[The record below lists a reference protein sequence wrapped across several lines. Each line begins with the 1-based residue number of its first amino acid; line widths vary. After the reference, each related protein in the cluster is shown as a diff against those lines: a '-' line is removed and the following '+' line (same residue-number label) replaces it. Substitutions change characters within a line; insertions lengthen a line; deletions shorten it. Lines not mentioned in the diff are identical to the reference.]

1 MARLKL
7 VKLWRPFTRDTR
19 EGFGPLPAPSW
30 REGSKYSDGVVAAIG
45 SGGVA
50 GRQRSDRWKSGS
62 AVRSRGVA
70 GLDLIVAVLVAAGS
84 GGVCGQPAAVGGVG
98 GSGGELVFV
107 DDPAED
113 VPASQWVKRS
123 PKFVPRRSPTLA
135 IGHAGAFALG
145 GARWH
150 SRNDR
155 SSGRC
160 VMTDDHE
167 LVGLDPFNILDQEA
181 GRLDGFFSTRSAEEW
196 LRPTRCDE
204 WTVADVLRHLAATE
218 VYHQACLDGNVA
230 ALVTQVGERGATDL
244 DSANALGVADLA
256 DRPTGELLL
265 QWRSTNA
272 ESRRRFRERG
282 DGTVDTSVGEYP
294 CRWQAFHV
302 ASELA
307 THADDVG
314 VPLTADE
321 ITDRRTW
328 RARFSRFAL
337 AEAKPDLSI
346 RTVDALTIVG
356 DGSIELQLNADELIE
371 GVADRLSESSEIDAP
386 GRRMLST
393 MP

>member
-1 MARLKL
+1 
-7 VKLWRPFTRDTR
+7 
-19 EGFGPLPAPSW
+19 
-30 REGSKYSDGVVAAIG
+30 
-45 SGGVA
+45 
-50 GRQRSDRWKSGS
+50 
-62 AVRSRGVA
+62 
-70 GLDLIVAVLVAAGS
+70 
-84 GGVCGQPAAVGGVG
+84 
-98 GSGGELVFV
+98 
-107 DDPAED
+107 
-113 VPASQWVKRS
+113 
-123 PKFVPRRSPTLA
+123 
-135 IGHAGAFALG
+135 
-145 GARWH
+145 
-150 SRNDR
+150 
-155 SSGRC
+155 
-160 VMTDDHE
+160 MTDDHE

-181 GRLDGFFSTRSAEEW
+181 GRLDAFFSTRSAEEW

-204 WTVADVLRHLAATE
+204 WTVADALRHLAATE
-218 VYHQACLDGNVA
+218 VYHQACLDGTVA

-328 RARFSRFAL
+328 RARFSRFTL